1 MSEPNQQLH
10 ALIIDDNPKNIS
22 VLANMLSD
30 EKLTHTRVTNC
41 RHLDAIID
49 SVNNIDVVFLDLEM
63 PGFSGYDILKQLK
76 AKPRFATT
84 PIVAYTVHTSELPKA
99 RQSGFDSFL
108 AKPINAD
115 KFPDQLAR
123 ILRGERIWE
132 AVY

>member
-1 MSEPNQQLH
+1 MSQLH

-30 EKLTHTRVTNC
+30 EKMTHTRVTNC
-41 RHLDAIID
+41 RHLDALVATI
-49 SVNNIDVVFLDLEM
+49 NHIDVVFLDLEM

-76 AKPRFATT
+76 ANPRFAKT
-84 PIVAYTVHTSELPKA
+84 PIVAYTVHTSEVQKA

-108 AKPINAD
+108 GKPINAD
-115 KFPDQLAR
+115 KFPEHLAR

-132 AVY
+132 AAY